1 MSKYNK
7 LAGKHVLCIG
17 GTKGLGRGTAE
28 ASIEAGAR
36 VTIAGS
42 SQHSADTAVSEIKA
56 LYPSATIAGF
66 GCDLS
71 HDTVEQDLDALFD
84 KAGGDVDHVVYTAAP
99 GLAISGLQDVTPEMV
114 RRTSHMRQVVPL
126 MLGKVAARRLPRTP
140 EASLTLST
148 GGIADNPRPGWAL
161 MAYVANG
168 LVALT
173 RNLAL
178 DLAPVRVNAVEP
190 GFVDT
195 ALWRDL
201 APQAK
206 ADMMRAIADKVP
218 TGVAGRV
225 EDVAEA
231 YVYLMKDRN
240 ATGEI
245 VKTRSGGQLV

>member
-42 SQHSADTAVSEIKA
+42 SQRSADAAVAEIKA
-56 LYPSATIAGF
+56 LYPSAAIAGF

-71 HDTVEQDLDALFD
+71 QDTVEADLEGLFD
-84 KAGGDVDHVVYTAAP
+84 KAGGDVDHVVFTAADA
-99 GLAISGLQDVTPEMV
+99 LTISGLQDLTPDV
-114 RRTSHMRQVVPL
+114 IRRAGHMRQVVP
-126 MLGKVAARRLPRTP
+126 MMVGKVAARRLPRSR
-140 EASLTLST
+140 ESSLTLST
-148 GGIADNPRPGWAL
+148 GGIADQPRAGWSL

-168 LVALT
+168 IVALT

-195 ALWRDL
+195 ELWKDL

-206 ADMMRAIADKVP
+206 ADMMQAIADSVP
-218 TGVAGRV
+218 TGAVGRV

-245 VKTRSGGQLV
+245 VKTRSGAQLV

>member
-42 SQHSADTAVSEIKA
+42 SQHSADTAVNELRA
-56 LYPSATIAGF
+56 LYPSASIAGF

-71 HDTVEQDLDALFD
+71 RDTVEQDLEELFNQ
-84 KAGGDVDHVVYTAAP
+84 AGGHVDHVVFTAAD
-99 GLAISGLQDVTPEMV
+99 GLTISSLEDLTPEII
-114 RRTSHMRQVVPL
+114 RRVSHMRQVVPL
-126 MLGKVAARRLPRTP
+126 VLGKVVARRLPKTR
-140 EASLTLST
+140 ESSLTLST
-148 GGIADNPRPGWAL
+148 GGIADQPRTGWSL

-168 LVALT
+168 IVGLT

-195 ALWRDL
+195 ELWKDL
-201 APQAK
+201 SAQEK
-206 ADMMRAIADKVP
+206 ADMMRDIASKVP
-218 TGVAGRV
+218 TGVAGMV

>member
-36 VTIAGS
+36 VTISGS
-42 SQHSADTAVSEIKA
+42 SQHSADTAVNELRA
-56 LYPSATIAGF
+56 LYPSASITGF

-71 HDTVEQDLDALFD
+71 RDTVEQDLEELFNQ
-84 KAGGDVDHVVYTAAP
+84 AGGHVDHVVFTAND
-99 GLAISGLQDVTPEMV
+99 GLTISGLQDLTPEMIQKA
-114 RRTSHMRQVVPL
+114 SHMRQVVPL
-126 MLGKVAARRLPRTP
+126 ILGKVVARRLPKTC
-140 EASLTLST
+140 EASLILST

-168 LVALT
+168 IVALT
-173 RNLAL
+173 RNLAI

-195 ALWRDL
+195 ELWKDL
-201 APQAK
+201 SAQDK

-231 YVYLMKDRN
+231 YLYLMKDRN

>member
-42 SQHSADTAVSEIKA
+42 SQRSADAAVADIKTI
-56 LYPSATIAGF
+56 YPSAAIAGF

-71 HDTVEQDLDALFD
+71 QDSLEQDLEELFN
-84 KAGGDVDHVVYTAAP
+84 KAGGNVDHVVYTAAD
-99 GLAISGLQDVTPEMV
+99 GLTIRGLQDLTPDV
-114 RRTSHMRQVVPL
+114 IRRASHMRQVVP
-126 MLGKVAARRLPRTP
+126 MIVAKVAARRLPQSP
-140 EASLTLST
+140 ESSLTLTT
-148 GGIADNPRPGWAL
+148 GGIADHPRAGWSL

-168 LVALT
+168 IVALT

-178 DLAPVRVNAVEP
+178 DLAPIRVNAVEP

-195 ALWRDL
+195 ELWKDL
-201 APQAK
+201 ATQEK
-206 ADMMRAIADKVP
+206 ADMMQAIADKVP
-218 TGVAGRV
+218 TGVAGKV